1 MAMFVVEFIM
11 LIKLSNS
18 LIYKFFSGKGK
29 GKEQCFWNVKYYNME
44 GYDNYHNKLNIY
56 IKIELFY
63 VIISIFDF
71 LFSTVREIE

>member
-1 MAMFVVEFIM
+1 
-11 LIKLSNS
+11 
-18 LIYKFFSGKGK
+18 
-29 GKEQCFWNVKYYNME
+29 ME

-71 LFSTVREIE
+71 LFSTVHEIEYFLVQHFRIYIVRQDKTKNYLTYKTES

>member
-1 MAMFVVEFIM
+1 
-11 LIKLSNS
+11 
-18 LIYKFFSGKGK
+18 
-29 GKEQCFWNVKYYNME
+29 ME